1 MPKVSFVIPIYN
13 TEKYLNQCVDSLL
26 CQTFN
31 DFEIILVDDGSQDD
45 SPQICDRYS
54 EVDSRVKVIHKE
66 NGGQA
71 DARSIGTLQAQG
83 DYIIFVDSDDFWL
96 KEDCLEK
103 IITHDNLCGLDFLGF
118 NGSYYTGNII
128 RFTPYDTKIAPPISG
143 NEAVIEMVKTG
154 LFQVSACLKIV
165 KRDFILDNQLFFVKG
180 QTAEDIPW
188 TINLLE
194 KSKKCCFINEYVYAY
209 RKGLSDSTSSIM
221 DEKHFL
227 SLFNIFKTEYE
238 KVEERS
244 FSNEA
249 KNALRSFLAYE
260 YCILLT
266 YNVSKE
272 LRKELYSYKQILDYD
287 QHPKVRKASRINKLF
302 GIGVTAWVLKQY
314 QKVRTARMK

>member
-71 DARSIGTLQAQG
+71 DARNIGTLQAQG

-103 IITHDNLCGLDFLGF
+103 IITHDNLCGLNFLGF

-128 RFTPYDTKIAPPISG
+128 RFTPYDTKIAPPHI
-143 NEAVIEMVKTG
+143 
-154 LFQVSACLKIV
+154 
-165 KRDFILDNQLFFVKG
+165 
-180 QTAEDIPW
+180 W
-188 TINLLE
+188 
-194 KSKKCCFINEYVYAY
+194 
-209 RKGLSDSTSSIM
+209 
-221 DEKHFL
+221 
-227 SLFNIFKTEYE
+227 
-238 KVEERS
+238 
-244 FSNEA
+244 
-249 KNALRSFLAYE
+249 
-260 YCILLT
+260 
-266 YNVSKE
+266 
-272 LRKELYSYKQILDYD
+272 
-287 QHPKVRKASRINKLF
+287 
-302 GIGVTAWVLKQY
+302 
-314 QKVRTARMK
+314 

>member
-1 MPKVSFVIPIYN
+1 MTRKLP
-13 TEKYLNQCVDSLL
+13 
-26 CQTFN
+26 
-31 DFEIILVDDGSQDD
+31 
-45 SPQICDRYS
+45 
-54 EVDSRVKVIHKE
+54 
-66 NGGQA
+66 
-71 DARSIGTLQAQG
+71 
-83 DYIIFVDSDDFWL
+83 
-96 KEDCLEK
+96 
-103 IITHDNLCGLDFLGF
+103 
-118 NGSYYTGNII
+118 
-128 RFTPYDTKIAPPISG
+128 PPISG

-266 YNVSKE
+266 YNVSHD
-272 LRKELYSYKQILDYD
+272 LRKELYGYKQILSYS
-287 QHPKVRKASRINKLF
+287 QHPKVKKASKIYKLVGIRITACFLKLYMK
-302 GIGVTAWVLKQY
+302 LRSY
-314 QKVRTARMK
+314 RMK